1 MRSSRLRSA
10 ACRGARL
17 ALAPRLLL
25 VRSMTSTLRSLVVV
39 MLGAAGAALADEK
52 QEELDP
58 PPPPRVTT
66 HTEFVFGFMGGQR
79 DQSWSG
85 FVVGNETAGT
95 PGAASLVGPFT
106 APPISNAIV
115 SGPTWEVREVHRRVR
130 MTVGLQKP
138 FALFRP
144 TEGAGAYDVDGVSR
158 SITVRTLQLWDIRL
172 GLGWEYSIRRV
183 TPFIDLLGD
192 IRWAN
197 AELTVDGL
205 PASYKAWS
213 FAYSLRAGARVQV
226 SDAMFIAASAEAS
239 VMGAPR
245 FGGQL
250 VLGFAFP
257 FD

>member
-1 MRSSRLRSA
+1 
-10 ACRGARL
+10 
-17 ALAPRLLL
+17 
-25 VRSMTSTLRSLVVV
+25 MTSTLRSLVMVV
-39 MLGAAGAALADEK
+39 LAAAGVALAGEKDDLDEPTPRPTHI
-52 QEELDP
+52 EL
-58 PPPPRVTT
+58 
-66 HTEFVFGFMGGQR
+66 VFGFMGGQR

-85 FVVGNETAGT
+85 FVVGADTAGT

-106 APPISNAIV
+106 AAPISNAIV
-115 SGPTWEVREVHRRVR
+115 SGPTWEVREVHRHVR

-138 FALFRP
+138 FALFRAS
-144 TEGAGAYDVDGVSR
+144 EGAGAYDVDGVSR
-158 SITVRTLQLWDIRL
+158 SVTVRTLQLWDVRL
-172 GLGWEYSIRRV
+172 GLGGEYAFRRV
-183 TPFIDLLGD
+183 TPFVDLLGD
-192 IRWAN
+192 LRWAN

-213 FAYSLRAGARVQV
+213 FAYSVRAGARVQL
-226 SDAMFIAASAEAS
+226 SDAMFLAASGEVS